1 VEEMQTLTCLLLL
14 AGLLW
19 VSGAFL
25 HWQNMRAEAKHLRD
39 EEKLADHLHR
49 LALLRHAEMT
59 PPVSLVGLAEDESHD
74 DERVQSAHAWTPR

>member
-19 VSGAFL
+19 VTGAFL
-25 HWQNMRAEAKHLRD
+25 HWQNMRS

-49 LALLRHAEMT
+49 LALLRQAET
-59 PPVSLVGLAEDESHD
+59 SPPVSLVGIAEDMVHD
-74 DERVQSAHAWTPR
+74 DQRIQPVHAWTPN